1 MTWDEELESLF
12 DLPMFE
18 DVRLPAPKIT
28 ADGRLEQSFMEIV
41 AFYEVHNREPQLTA
55 SINEKLLARTLKSI
69 RENPQKKK
77 ALIILPCC
85 LKKLAKLK
93 KNTKNA
99 TMHWLP
105 TLKMTVYLNAKKN
118 RFGFA
123 ATAAIL

>member
-28 ADGRLEQSFMEIV
+28 ADDWLEQSFMEIV

-69 RENPQKKK
+69 RENPHKKK
-77 ALIILPCC
+77 ALIELDRLDL
-85 LKKLAKLK
+85 LKD
-93 KNTKNA
+93 
-99 TMHWLP
+99 M
-105 TLKMTVYLNAKKN
+105 
-118 RFGFA
+118 
-123 ATAAIL
+123 